1 MEKLMDVK
9 EKVGM
14 AATVIS
20 NLLPGGEIQMTT
32 TEVRGAEMRVLKNL
46 PPALADIYRPWMK
59 QYAAKTWVVYEE
71 ERYTFGE
78 ALQQMDA
85 LAAELASG
93 FGLAA
98 GQRGGIAMRNLPEF
112 LIAFLGISVMGGVAV
127 PLNALWKAEEMEYAF
142 KDSGIKVVIGD
153 VERLQMC
160 VPFMSGLGVQP
171 ILVRGDAATASSIGA
186 ALWQDVLGRGK
197 AKPPPSTKDIKAEDE
212 AMIMYTSGSTGY
224 PKGVV
229 HTQRSVGTSMTVG
242 SLLNKLR
249 PIQDSAILL
258 GVPLFHITALAN
270 VFLFSLPAGEKI
282 VMMRKWDA
290 GKAITL
296 IETLKVTKFTGVP
309 TMVRDILEHKDYQP
323 ERVASLRYFVAG
335 GAPVPPSQVSSMR
348 KKAKSVVPAQGY
360 GLTETMGGCITNSGV
375 DYLKHPTSCGKP
387 IPFLVKVVIKD
398 PATGKVL
405 GDGARGEICIGGP
418 LLMKGYNNRLEDTQK
433 AIDEEG
439 MFHTGDVG
447 KIEGGFIYILD
458 RLKDIIIRGG
468 ENIDCSEVEAAIYQH
483 PAVRECCVFGL
494 PDERLGEV
502 VGAAVW
508 LQGSP
513 NPSPAELEGHSRK
526 LLANFKVPEGANIFI
541 HTEELPKGPTGKIA
555 KKELRDEYSKVVKS
569 RPPMSKL

>member
-1 MEKLMDVK
+1 
-9 EKVGM
+9 
-14 AATVIS
+14 
-20 NLLPGGEIQMTT
+20 
-32 TEVRGAEMRVLKNL
+32 
-46 PPALADIYRPWMK
+46 
-59 QYAAKTWVVYEE
+59 
-71 ERYTFGE
+71 
-78 ALQQMDA
+78 
-85 LAAELASG
+85 
-93 FGLAA
+93 
-98 GQRGGIAMRNLPEF
+98 
-112 LIAFLGISVMGGVAV
+112 
-127 PLNALWKAEEMEYAF
+127 
-142 KDSGIKVVIGD
+142 
-153 VERLQMC
+153 
-160 VPFMSGLGVQP
+160 
-171 ILVRGDAATASSIGA
+171 
-186 ALWQDVLGRGK
+186 
-197 AKPPPSTKDIKAEDE
+197 
-212 AMIMYTSGSTGY
+212 
-224 PKGVV
+224 
-229 HTQRSVGTSMTVG
+229 
-242 SLLNKLR
+242 
-249 PIQDSAILL
+249 
-258 GVPLFHITALAN
+258 
-270 VFLFSLPAGEKI
+270 
-282 VMMRKWDA
+282 
-290 GKAITL
+290 
-296 IETLKVTKFTGVP
+296 
-309 TMVRDILEHKDYQP
+309 
-323 ERVASLRYFVAG
+323 
-335 GAPVPPSQVSSMR
+335 
-348 KKAKSVVPAQGY
+348 AQGY

-555 KKELRDEYSKVVKS
+555 KKDVAQKQLGALASENLSTGTALRAATAAAAIAIVTEESENHPQQQKLRGGSSLSASVTCKPEVVKYETFVEKVLKQELRRSLDEFRRDSAVVEQVQELRHNIDLLLKDNVTELETMVELGCQFYVKALVPDTSRLCIDVGLGFHLEMTLPEAQDFLVKKEELLLQGLERKKSKTASVKADIHEALHLIDLMMQVQS
-569 RPPMSKL
+569 GKKPWLASCDESLIKSFAD

>member
-1 MEKLMDVK
+1 MEVTLMEKLMDVK

-335 GAPVPPSQVSSMR
+335 GAPVPPSQ
-348 KKAKSVVPAQGY
+348 
-360 GLTETMGGCITNSGV
+360 
-375 DYLKHPTSCGKP
+375 
-387 IPFLVKVVIKD
+387 
-398 PATGKVL
+398 
-405 GDGARGEICIGGP
+405 
-418 LLMKGYNNRLEDTQK
+418 
-433 AIDEEG
+433 
-439 MFHTGDVG
+439 
-447 KIEGGFIYILD
+447 
-458 RLKDIIIRGG
+458 
-468 ENIDCSEVEAAIYQH
+468 
-483 PAVRECCVFGL
+483 
-494 PDERLGEV
+494 
-502 VGAAVW
+502 
-508 LQGSP
+508 
-513 NPSPAELEGHSRK
+513 
-526 LLANFKVPEGANIFI
+526 
-541 HTEELPKGPTGKIA
+541 
-555 KKELRDEYSKVVKS
+555 
-569 RPPMSKL
+569 